1 MNISQNLATNILY
14 HMKDI
19 INQDLNYIDI
29 NGTIIA
35 STDPKRVGTFHAAS
49 LECVKKGKYVIIEND
64 IQYEGSRKGIN
75 MPIYFDDSIIGVI
88 GITGNKDEVEKF
100 GEIIRLMTEI
110 LIKEAWIKD
119 QDIRKKEIIKAFIER
134 VILEYEHDL
143 FPMSD
148 FSFPYVVI
156 VGKYNINDIFLIDD
170 SIYNILKD
178 HFSYNKHHF
187 FTISRNEIIILY
199 NYYKNEKISSSIE
212 LLKKDI
218 FEKTKLNF
226 KFGIGTNASDYKDLK
241 LSYKNAKEILK
252 ISDVFSSSKSV
263 FEYEKMDLE
272 LLFMNLKKSNIE
284 TFKKKC
290 LKNFSLKEIKEFS
303 SILSVYEK
311 FNGSITKTS
320 EELFMHKNTLQYKLA
335 KIKKISGY
343 DTRNLRD
350 FTILSLA
357 FKLWA
362 IDSENTDYINF
373 SPRN

>member
-19 INQDLNYIDI
+19 INQDLNYINVDGI
-29 NGTIIA
+29 IIA

-49 LECVKKGKYVIIEND
+49 LECVKKRKNIIIEND
-64 IQYEGSRKGIN
+64 SQYEGSRNGIN

-88 GITGNKDEVEKF
+88 GITRNKNEVEKF
-100 GEIIRLMTEI
+100 GEIIKLMTEV
-110 LIKEAWIKD
+110 LVKEAWIKD

-134 VILEYEHDL
+134 VTLEYEHDL
-143 FPMSD
+143 FPMAD

-156 VGKYNINDIFLIDD
+156 VGKYDINEVFLTDD
-170 SIYNILKD
+170 DIYNILKD
-178 HFSYNKHHF
+178 HFSDNKHHF

-212 LLKKDI
+212 LLKKNI
-218 FEKTKLNF
+218 LQKTKLNF
-226 KFGIGTNASDYKDLK
+226 KFGIGTNSSDYKDLK
-241 LSYKNAKEILK
+241 LSYRNAKEILK
-252 ISDVFSSSKSV
+252 ISDVFSPSESV

-272 LLFMNLKKSNIE
+272 LLFMNLKNSNIE

-303 SILSVYEK
+303 VILSVYEK

-343 DTRNLRD
+343 DPRNLRD
-350 FTILSLA
+350 FTVLSLA
-357 FKLWA
+357 FKLWT
-362 IDSENTDYINF
+362 IVSENTDYINF

>member
-1 MNISQNLATNILY
+1 MNISQNLTTNILY

-19 INQDLNYIDI
+19 INQDLNYINVDGI
-29 NGTIIA
+29 IIA

-49 LECVKKGKYVIIEND
+49 LECVKKRKNIIIEND
-64 IQYEGSRKGIN
+64 SQYEGSRNGIN

-88 GITGNKDEVEKF
+88 GITGNKNEVEKF
-100 GEIIRLMTEI
+100 GEIIKLMTEV

-134 VILEYEHDL
+134 VTLEYEHDL
-143 FPMSD
+143 FPMAD

-156 VGKYNINDIFLIDD
+156 VGKYDINDVFLTDD
-170 SIYNILKD
+170 DIYNILKD
-178 HFSYNKHHF
+178 HFSDNKHHF

-212 LLKKDI
+212 LLKKNI
-218 FEKTKLNF
+218 LQKTKLNF

-241 LSYKNAKEILK
+241 LSYRNAKEILK
-252 ISDVFSSSKSV
+252 ISDVFSPSESV

-272 LLFMNLKKSNIE
+272 LLFMNLKNSNIE

-303 SILSVYEK
+303 VILSVYEK

-343 DTRNLRD
+343 DPRNLRD
-350 FTILSLA
+350 FTVLSLA
-357 FKLWA
+357 FKLWT
-362 IDSENTDYINF
+362 IVSENTDYINF
-373 SPRN
+373 SLRN

>member
-19 INQDLNYIDI
+19 INQDLNYINVDGI
-29 NGTIIA
+29 IIA

-49 LECVKKGKYVIIEND
+49 LECVKKRKNIIIEND
-64 IQYEGSRKGIN
+64 SQYEGSRNGIN

-88 GITGNKDEVEKF
+88 GITGNKNEVEKF
-100 GEIIRLMTEI
+100 GEIIKLMTEV

-134 VILEYEHDL
+134 VTLEYEHDL
-143 FPMSD
+143 FPMAD

-156 VGKYNINDIFLIDD
+156 VGKYNINDVFLTDD
-170 SIYNILKD
+170 NIYNILKD
-178 HFSYNKHHF
+178 HFSDNKHHF

-212 LLKKDI
+212 LLKKNI
-218 FEKTKLNF
+218 LKKTKLNF

-241 LSYKNAKEILK
+241 LSYRNAKEILK
-252 ISDVFSSSKSV
+252 ISDVFSPSESV

-272 LLFMNLKKSNIE
+272 LLFMNLKNSNIE

-303 SILSVYEK
+303 VILSVYEK

-320 EELFMHKNTLQYKLA
+320 EELFMHKNTLH
-335 KIKKISGY
+335 
-343 DTRNLRD
+343 DPRNLRD
-350 FTILSLA
+350 FTVLSLA
-357 FKLWA
+357 FKLWT
-362 IDSENTDYINF
+362 IESENDNYTEFPSQIK
-373 SPRN
+373 

>member
-1 MNISQNLATNILY
+1 
-14 HMKDI
+14 MKDI
-19 INQDLNYIDI
+19 INQDLNYINVDGI
-29 NGTIIA
+29 IIA

-49 LECVKKGKYVIIEND
+49 LECVKKRKNIIIEND
-64 IQYEGSRKGIN
+64 SQYEGSRNGIN

-88 GITGNKDEVEKF
+88 GITGNKNEVEKF
-100 GEIIRLMTEI
+100 GEIIKLMTEV

-134 VILEYEHDL
+134 VTLEYEHDL
-143 FPMSD
+143 FPMAD

-156 VGKYNINDIFLIDD
+156 VGKYDINDVFLTDD
-170 SIYNILKD
+170 DIYNILKD
-178 HFSYNKHHF
+178 HFSDNKHHF

-212 LLKKDI
+212 LLKNDI
-218 FEKTKLNF
+218 LKKTKLNF
-226 KFGIGTNASDYKDLK
+226 KFGIGTNSSDYKDLK
-241 LSYKNAKEILK
+241 LSYRNAKEILK
-252 ISDVFSSSKSV
+252 ISDVFSTSESV

-272 LLFMNLKKSNIE
+272 LLFMNLKNSNIE

-303 SILSVYEK
+303 VILSVYEK

-343 DTRNLRD
+343 DPRNLRD
-350 FTILSLA
+350 FTVLSLA
-357 FKLWA
+357 FKLWT
-362 IDSENTDYINF
+362 IVSENTDYINF